1 MKRAKNLYA
10 KLISDDN
17 LRQALQEVNRTHRW
31 HPHHKPN
38 RVVAWVEG
46 DMEQR
51 ILDLREIIETGFEAS
66 PAAKKRRW
74 DKSAGK
80 WRDIHEPKLWPD
92 QYIHH
97 ALVQVLQPVMMRG
110 MDPWCC
116 GSIRGRGIHYGLD
129 AMKKWNRKDPKGTRW
144 CAELLAAFTA
154 YAVDVVKKLKD
165 MLTTVTPGAKDM
177 ETEKTDDT
185 ETEGG
190 GEHEQ
195 QQPGDVHPDQPE
207 QNEPA
212 QE

>member
-1 MKRAKNLYA
+1 MNVIDLTIVRVGLGLVL
-10 KLISDDN
+10 LIVANIGLGSTGAIIDGTWDRVKFRN
-17 LRQALQEVNRTHRW
+17 GCIKGAIVAL
-31 HPHHKPN
+31 
-38 RVVAWVEG
+38 
-46 DMEQR
+46 
-51 ILDLREIIETGFEAS
+51 
-66 PAAKKRRW
+66 
-74 DKSAGK
+74 
-80 WRDIHEPKLWPD
+80 
-92 QYIHH
+92 
-97 ALVQVLQPVMMRG
+97 ALVAVWFAGYLNPDLFVVEADGQQVNLMTAV
-110 MDPWCC
+110 
-116 GSIRGRGIHYGLD
+116 YV
-129 AMKKWNRKDPKGTRW
+129 A
-144 CAELLAAFTA
+144 LLAAITA